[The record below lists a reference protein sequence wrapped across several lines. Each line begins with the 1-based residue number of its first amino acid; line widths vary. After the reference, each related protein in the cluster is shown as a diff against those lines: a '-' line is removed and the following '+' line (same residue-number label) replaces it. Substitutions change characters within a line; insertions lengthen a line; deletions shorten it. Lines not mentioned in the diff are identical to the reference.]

1 MRRHWSVLILFV
13 LLGFGVSLAVPA
25 EDVPETAYDE
35 SEALP
40 YEGTPLFS
48 IVLNGGAA
56 GGCPD
61 NSGAAEFF
69 TPQNP
74 ALHPCLPLPLSATP
88 TPIDPP
94 MHEPRDRVHDV
105 L

>member
-1 MRRHWSVLILFV
+1 MRRRCSILVLFM

-48 IVLNGGAA
+48 SVVPQASARIAKTELSRDFLLDLNSLTKR
-56 GGCPD
+56 CQRPR
-61 NSGAAEFF
+61 
-69 TPQNP
+69 QNNVRSHCVP
-74 ALHPCLPLPLSATP
+74 GSLTILNHSLRC
-88 TPIDPP
+88 
-94 MHEPRDRVHDV
+94 
-105 L
+105 